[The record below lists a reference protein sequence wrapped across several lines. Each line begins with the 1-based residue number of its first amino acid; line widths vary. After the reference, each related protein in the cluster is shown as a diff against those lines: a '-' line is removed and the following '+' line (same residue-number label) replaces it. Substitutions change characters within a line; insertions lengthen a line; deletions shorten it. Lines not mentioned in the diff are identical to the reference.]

1 MKIKN
6 KKQKSKIVNQ
16 KIEIKNKNK
25 KKWKAKTK
33 NWIKNL
39 NKNENKWKTNMENKK
54 DKNRP
59 SIPNLERTGL
69 IEGFKVLEKNFKK
82 ISSLDKNCYN
92 YQIFAVLLVGLLQVC
107 EYYLLECSSLN

>member
-1 MKIKN
+1 M
-6 KKQKSKIVNQ
+6 
-16 KIEIKNKNK
+16 KNKNK
-25 KKWKAKTK
+25 KNGKQKLKTK
-33 NWIKNL
+33 NGIKNL

-54 DKNRP
+54 DKHRP

-92 YQIFAVLLVGLLQVC
+92 YQIFAVLLVGLLQVF